1 MVMVLLSI
9 ISSVIMRISGICMI
23 AFVLIFQLNVVS
35 VGFGV
40 SEYMGKIMGSLI
52 ELVCTSQLVALSIT
66 IVTKSHRNAV
76 SHLVPWSSKEPWAP
90 SPKPT
95 AFKGDPI
102 KQPHTVDGQNPA
114 LPTIRNIRIY
124 HNSHSLGSLGSCRI
138 CPSTVVPFRGDP
150 IIIITVLHYPQREPI
165 MEPEGILRGA

>member
-66 IVTKSHRNAV
+66 IVTKSHRNTV
-76 SHLVPWSSKEPWAP
+76 SHLVP
-90 SPKPT
+90 
-95 AFKGDPI
+95 
-102 KQPHTVDGQNPA
+102 
-114 LPTIRNIRIY
+114 
-124 HNSHSLGSLGSCRI
+124 
-138 CPSTVVPFRGDP
+138 
-150 IIIITVLHYPQREPI
+150 
-165 MEPEGILRGA
+165 

>member
-76 SHLVPWSSKEPWAP
+76 SHLVP
-90 SPKPT
+90 
-95 AFKGDPI
+95 
-102 KQPHTVDGQNPA
+102 
-114 LPTIRNIRIY
+114 
-124 HNSHSLGSLGSCRI
+124 
-138 CPSTVVPFRGDP
+138 
-150 IIIITVLHYPQREPI
+150 
-165 MEPEGILRGA
+165 

>member
-23 AFVLIFQLNVVS
+23 AFVLIFQLNVLS

-66 IVTKSHRNAV
+66 IATKSHRNAV
-76 SHLVPWSSKEPWAP
+76 SHLVP
-90 SPKPT
+90 
-95 AFKGDPI
+95 
-102 KQPHTVDGQNPA
+102 
-114 LPTIRNIRIY
+114 
-124 HNSHSLGSLGSCRI
+124 
-138 CPSTVVPFRGDP
+138 
-150 IIIITVLHYPQREPI
+150 
-165 MEPEGILRGA
+165 